1 MNDSNSEET
10 ADNNVTVLPSAEDRG
25 AKLRVLEALLFAA
38 PEPLSLNIMSEHLD
52 DGDDAQALLD
62 ELQTLYASRGVNVVQ
77 VGSKW
82 AFRTA
87 PDLGYLLERY
97 GVEQRK
103 LSKAAL
109 ETLAIIA
116 YHQPV
121 TRGEIEEIRGV
132 AISKGT
138 LDVLIECQW
147 VRLRGRR
154 RAPGRPITYGT
165 TDGFLDHF
173 GIGTVRDLPG
183 LKELK
188 SAGLLSGNL
197 PPDFEAPD
205 PRDVAQLMDDEDPL
219 EDPDEDTLFDQ
230 LDEAEETADEGA
242 SDVDASEDDASEVDA
257 SEEDENDDL
266 DN

>member
-1 MNDSNSEET
+1 
-10 ADNNVTVLPSAEDRG
+10 
-25 AKLRVLEALLFAA
+25 LLFAA
-38 PEPLSLNIMSEHLD
+38 PEPLTLNVLSEHLD
-52 DGDDAQALLD
+52 EGDDVKLLLE
-62 ELQTLYASRGVNVVQ
+62 ELQTLYATRGVNLVV
-77 VGSKW
+77 VNAKW

-97 GVEQRK
+97 SVEQRK

-138 LDVLIECQW
+138 LDVLIESEW

-165 TDGFLDHF
+165 TDQFLDQF
-173 GIGTVRDLPG
+173 GIESVRDLPG

-205 PRDVAQLMDDEDPL
+205 PRDVAELMADEDPL
-219 EDPDEDTLFDQ
+219 DEDDEMLDGEDNLVSEDGEDLEGF
-230 LDEAEETADEGA
+230 DEAETDIDENLNDNEEAG
-242 SDVDASEDDASEVDA
+242 DVDVDLDEQKEDQ
-257 SEEDENDDL
+257 ENDDRRK
-266 DN
+266 